1 VAVPLRAQRLR
12 PGPEERTLDLTIF
25 RFLDLGLYTGRPIS
39 TRIALNENHSQLA
52 ALIMTLKELTRGQS
66 ARIEQVDSTQPG
78 VVRLMVLGLIE
89 GAEVQYENAAIGGDP
104 MEISVYGTAI
114 SVRRQQADHF
124 RISPITRNV

>member
-1 VAVPLRAQRLR
+1 
-12 PGPEERTLDLTIF
+12 
-25 RFLDLGLYTGRPIS
+25 
-39 TRIALNENHSQLA
+39 
-52 ALIMTLKELTRGQS
+52 MTLKELTRGQS